1 MPGTEPNRDEEIRQ
15 LAYRIWQEAGC
26 PDGNDVQNW
35 LTAEAIW
42 LQQHGAPSQA
52 KSTKAAKPRK
62 PRKSRATDR
71 EL

>member
-26 PDGNDVQNW
+26 PEGNEVQNW
-35 LTAEAIW
+35 LTAESIW
-42 LQQHGAPSQA
+42 LEQQRIPKQTKSA
-52 KSTKAAKPRK
+52 KKPAVRK
-62 PRKSRATDR
+62 PRRPRATDR